1 MGIRMMNGMHK
12 KTNRVVLSPSKRRSL
27 FLSRLIIWV
36 TIVVV
41 MFPALW
47 IIMASLS
54 KGDSFFSTSL
64 FPDEFSL
71 VNYTR
76 LFAETNFGLWV
87 FNSLKMCFLVA
98 IIQLLLTTTAAY
110 AFARIRFPGRSKGL
124 MTVLVLQVFPSSM
137 ALAGY
142 YVIIYKFG
150 LVNNLIAIVFVL
162 AAGSAYNVWL
172 LKTYMDGI
180 PKELD
185 ESAFVDGAG
194 HLTTFL
200 KIILPLAAPQIAV
213 IFIFSFIATYSE
225 YVISSVFLQTP
236 DSYTLAIGLQSFIA
250 DQFNAHWTMFAA
262 AAVLAS
268 VPVMVIFMLLQKFI
282 QGGLV
287 SGGVKG

>member
-1 MGIRMMNGMHK
+1 MMNGMHK

-36 TIVVV
+36 TIVIV

-76 LFAETNFGLWV
+76 LFAETNFSLWV

>member
-1 MGIRMMNGMHK
+1 MDA
-12 KTNRVVLSPSKRRSL
+12 NRETIAKSKRLRPSEHRNLILSRIIIWIAMIVVL
-27 FLSRLIIWV
+27 
-36 TIVVV
+36 
-41 MFPALW
+41 FPALW
-47 IIMASLS
+47 IVMASFS
-54 KGDSFFSTSL
+54 KGDSFFSSTL
-64 FPDEFSL
+64 FPEAFSL
-71 VNYTR
+71 VNYQR
-76 LFAETNFGLWV
+76 LFAQTDFGLWV
-87 FNSLKMCFLVA
+87 FNSLKMCFMVA

-110 AFARIRFPGRSKGL
+110 AFSRIRFPGRSKGL

-150 LVNNLIAIVFVL
+150 LVNNMIAIVFVL
-162 AAGSAYNVWL
+162 AAGSAYNIWL
-172 LKTYMDGI
+172 LKSYIDGI

-194 HLTTFL
+194 HFTTFV
-200 KIILPLAAPQIAV
+200 KIVLPLAMPQIAV

-236 DSYTLAIGLQSFIA
+236 DSYTLSIGLQSFIA

-268 VPVMVIFMLLQKFI
+268 VPVMVIFLLLQRYI

-287 SGGVKG
+287 AGGVKG

>member
-1 MGIRMMNGMHK
+1 MNSMNK
-12 KTNRVVLSPSKRRSL
+12 KIGRPRLSPSQRRSL
-27 FLSRLIIWV
+27 FASRLVVWI
-36 TIVVV
+36 TIVIV

-54 KGDSFFSTSL
+54 KGDSFFSSSL
-64 FPDEFSL
+64 FPDELSL
-71 VNYTR
+71 INYKR
-76 LFAETNFGLWV
+76 LFGETNFSLWV

-98 IIQLLLTTTAAY
+98 VIQLLLTTTAAY

-172 LKTYMDGI
+172 LKSYMDGI

-200 KIILPLAAPQIAV
+200 RIILPLAAPQIAV

-268 VPVMVIFMLLQKFI
+268 VPVMAVFMLLQKFI

-287 SGGVKG
+287 AGGVKG

>member
-1 MGIRMMNGMHK
+1 MHN
-12 KTNRVVLSPSKRRSL
+12 KTNRAVLSPSKRRTL

-36 TIVVV
+36 TIVIV

-64 FPDEFSL
+64 FPDELSL
-71 VNYTR
+71 VNYTK

-98 IIQLLLTTTAAY
+98 VIQLFLTTTAAY
-110 AFARIRFPGRSKGL
+110 ALARIRFPGRSKGL

-200 KIILPLAAPQIAV
+200 RIILPLAAPQIAV

-268 VPVMVIFMLLQKFI
+268 VPVMVVFMLLQKFI

>member
-36 TIVVV
+36 TIVIV

-250 DQFNAHWTMFAA
+250 DQFNAHGTMFAA

>member
-1 MGIRMMNGMHK
+1 MMNGMHK

-36 TIVVV
+36 TIVIV

-250 DQFNAHWTMFAA
+250 DQFNAHWTMFEIGRAH
-262 AAVLAS
+262 V
-268 VPVMVIFMLLQKFI
+268 
-282 QGGLV
+282 
-287 SGGVKG
+287 

>member
-1 MGIRMMNGMHK
+1 MMNGMHK

-36 TIVVV
+36 TIVIV

-172 LKTYMDGI
+172 LKTYMNGI

>member
-36 TIVVV
+36 TIVIV

-172 LKTYMDGI
+172 LKTYMNGI

>member
-1 MGIRMMNGMHK
+1 MMNGMHK

-36 TIVVV
+36 TIVIV

-98 IIQLLLTTTAAY
+98 IIQLLLPTTAAY

-236 DSYTLAIGLQSFIA
+236 DSYTLAIGLQSFIG

>member
-1 MGIRMMNGMHK
+1 MHK

-36 TIVVV
+36 TIVIV

>member
-1 MGIRMMNGMHK
+1 
-12 KTNRVVLSPSKRRSL
+12 
-27 FLSRLIIWV
+27 
-36 TIVVV
+36 
-41 MFPALW
+41 
-47 IIMASLS
+47 MASLS

>member
-1 MGIRMMNGMHK
+1 MK
-12 KTNRVVLSPSKRRSL
+12 KNKKSL
-27 FLSRLIIWV
+27 LLSRIVIWIAMIIV
-36 TIVVV
+36 T
-41 MFPALW
+41 FPALW
-47 IIMASLS
+47 IVMASFS
-54 KGDSFFSTSL
+54 KGDSFFSSTL
-64 FPDEFSL
+64 FPEELSL
-71 VNYTR
+71 VNYQR
-76 LFAETNFGLWV
+76 LFAETDFGLWV
-87 FNSLKMCFLVA
+87 FNSLKLCFLVA
-98 IIQLLLTTTAAY
+98 IIQLVLTTTAAY

-150 LVNNLIAIVFVL
+150 LVNNMLAIVFVL
-162 AAGSAYNVWL
+162 AAGSAYNIWL
-172 LKTYMDGI
+172 LKSYIDGI

-194 HLTTFL
+194 HLTTFV
-200 KIILPLAAPQIAV
+200 KIVLPLAMPQIAV

-236 DSYTLAIGLQSFIA
+236 DSYTLSIGLQSFIA

-268 VPVMVIFMLLQKFI
+268 VPVMVIFLLLQRYI

-287 SGGVKG
+287 AGGVKG

>member
-1 MGIRMMNGMHK
+1 MMNGMHK

-36 TIVVV
+36 TIVIV

-76 LFAETNFGLWV
+76 LWV

>member
-36 TIVVV
+36 TIVIV

-185 ESAFVDGAG
+185 ESAFGDGAG
-194 HLTTFL
+194 HLATFL

>member
-1 MGIRMMNGMHK
+1 MDANRETTA
-12 KTNRVVLSPSKRRSL
+12 KTKRLRPSEHINLILSRIIIWIAMIVVL
-27 FLSRLIIWV
+27 
-36 TIVVV
+36 
-41 MFPALW
+41 FPALW
-47 IIMASLS
+47 IVMASFS
-54 KGDSFFSTSL
+54 KGDSFFSSTL
-64 FPDEFSL
+64 FPEAFSL
-71 VNYTR
+71 INYQR
-76 LFAETNFGLWV
+76 LFAQTDFGLWV
-87 FNSLKMCFLVA
+87 FNSLKMCFMVA
-98 IIQLLLTTTAAY
+98 VIQLLLTTTAAY
-110 AFARIRFPGRSKGL
+110 AFSRIRFPGRSKGL

-150 LVNNLIAIVFVL
+150 LVNNMIAIVFVL
-162 AAGSAYNVWL
+162 AAGSAYNIWL
-172 LKTYMDGI
+172 LKSYIDGI

-194 HLTTFL
+194 HFTTFV
-200 KIILPLAAPQIAV
+200 KIVLPLAMPQIAV

-236 DSYTLAIGLQSFIA
+236 DSYTLSIGLQSFIA

-268 VPVMVIFMLLQKFI
+268 VPVMVIFLLLQRYI

-287 SGGVKG
+287 AGGVKG

>member
-1 MGIRMMNGMHK
+1 MK
-12 KTNRVVLSPSKRRSL
+12 KNRSNILPSEKRNL
-27 FLSRLIIWV
+27 LLSRIIIWISMV
-36 TIVVV
+36 IV

-47 IIMASLS
+47 IVMASLS
-54 KGDSFFSTSL
+54 KGDSFFSSSL
-64 FPDEFSL
+64 FPEELSL
-71 VNYTR
+71 INYRR
-76 LFAETNFGLWV
+76 LFEQTDFTRWV
-87 FNSLKMCFLVA
+87 ANSLKMCFLVA
-98 IIQLLLTTTAAY
+98 MVQLFLTTTAAY
-110 AFARIRFPGRSKGL
+110 AFSRIRFPGRSKGL

-150 LVNNLIAIVFVL
+150 LVNNLLAIVFVL
-162 AAGSAYNVWL
+162 AAGSAYNIWL
-172 LKTYMDGI
+172 LKSYMDGI
-180 PKELD
+180 PRELD

-194 HLTTFL
+194 HLTAFL
-200 KIILPLAAPQIAV
+200 RIVLPLAMPQIAV

-262 AAVLAS
+262 AAVLSS
-268 VPVMVIFMLLQKFI
+268 VPVMAVFLLLQKFI

-287 SGGVKG
+287 AGGVKG

>member
-1 MGIRMMNGMHK
+1 MKLNK
-12 KTNRVVLSPSKRRSL
+12 KINEGRKSLRPSEQRSL
-27 FLSRLIIWV
+27 FLSRVVIWIA
-36 TIVVV
+36 IVIV

-47 IIMASLS
+47 IVMASFS
-54 KGDSFFSTSL
+54 KGDSFFSSTL
-64 FPDEFSL
+64 FPEQFSL
-71 VNYTR
+71 INYQR
-76 LFAETNFGLWV
+76 LFEQTNFGLWV
-87 FNSLKMCFLVA
+87 YNSLKLCFLVA

-110 AFARIRFPGRSKGL
+110 AFSRIRFPGRSKGL
-124 MTVLVLQVFPSSM
+124 MAVLVLQVFPSSM

-150 LVNNLIAIVFVL
+150 LVNNMIAIVFVL
-162 AAGSAYNVWL
+162 AAGSAYNIWL
-172 LKTYMDGI
+172 LKSYIDGI
-180 PKELD
+180 PRELD

-194 HLTTFL
+194 HLTTFVR
-200 KIILPLAAPQIAV
+200 IVLPLAMPQIAV

-236 DSYTLAIGLQSFIA
+236 DSYTLSIGLQSFIA

-268 VPVMVIFMLLQKFI
+268 VPVMVIFLLLQRYI

-287 SGGVKG
+287 AGGVKG

>member
-1 MGIRMMNGMHK
+1 MDANRETTA
-12 KTNRVVLSPSKRRSL
+12 KTKRLRPSEHRNLILSRIIIWIAMIVVL
-27 FLSRLIIWV
+27 
-36 TIVVV
+36 
-41 MFPALW
+41 FPALW
-47 IIMASLS
+47 IVMASFS
-54 KGDSFFSTSL
+54 KGDSFFSSTL
-64 FPDEFSL
+64 FPEAFSL
-71 VNYTR
+71 INYQR
-76 LFAETNFGLWV
+76 LFAQTDFGLWV
-87 FNSLKMCFLVA
+87 FNSLKMCFMVA
-98 IIQLLLTTTAAY
+98 VIQLLLTTTAAY
-110 AFARIRFPGRSKGL
+110 AFSRIRFPGRSKGL

-150 LVNNLIAIVFVL
+150 LVNNMIAIVFVL
-162 AAGSAYNVWL
+162 AAGSAYNIWL
-172 LKTYMDGI
+172 LKSYIDGI

-194 HLTTFL
+194 HFTTFV
-200 KIILPLAAPQIAV
+200 KIVLPLAMPQIAV

-236 DSYTLAIGLQSFIA
+236 DSYTLSIGLQFFIA

-268 VPVMVIFMLLQKFI
+268 VPVMVIFLLLQRYI

-287 SGGVKG
+287 AGGVKG

>member
-1 MGIRMMNGMHK
+1 MDANRETTA
-12 KTNRVVLSPSKRRSL
+12 KTKRLRPSEHRNLILSRIIIWIAMIVVL
-27 FLSRLIIWV
+27 
-36 TIVVV
+36 
-41 MFPALW
+41 FPALW
-47 IIMASLS
+47 IVMASFS
-54 KGDSFFSTSL
+54 KGDSFFSSTL
-64 FPDEFSL
+64 FPEAFSL
-71 VNYTR
+71 INYQR
-76 LFAETNFGLWV
+76 LFAQTDFGLWV
-87 FNSLKMCFLVA
+87 FNSLKMCFMVA
-98 IIQLLLTTTAAY
+98 VIQLLLTTTAAY
-110 AFARIRFPGRSKGL
+110 AFSRIRFPGRSKGL

-150 LVNNLIAIVFVL
+150 LVNNMIAIVFVL
-162 AAGSAYNVWL
+162 AAGSAYNIWL
-172 LKTYMDGI
+172 LKSYIDGI

-194 HLTTFL
+194 HFTTFV
-200 KIILPLAAPQIAV
+200 KIVLPLAMPQIAV

-236 DSYTLAIGLQSFIA
+236 DSYTLSIGLQSFIA

-268 VPVMVIFMLLQKFI
+268 VPVMVIFLLLQRYI

-287 SGGVKG
+287 AGGVKG

>member
-1 MGIRMMNGMHK
+1 MKKGMDLPNK
-12 KTNRVVLSPSKRRSL
+12 ISPGVRRNL
-27 FLSRLIIWV
+27 FVSRIVIWITII
-36 TIVVV
+36 IV
-41 MFPALW
+41 MFPAVW
-47 IIMASLS
+47 IVMASLS
-54 KGDSFFSTSL
+54 KGDSFFSSSL
-64 FPDEFSL
+64 FPDELSL
-71 VNYTR
+71 INYQK
-76 LFAETNFGLWV
+76 LFEQTDFGLWV

-98 IIQLLLTTTAAY
+98 VIQLFLTTTAAY
-110 AFARIRFPGRSKGL
+110 AFSRIRFPGRSKGL
-124 MTVLVLQVFPSSM
+124 MAVLVLQVFPSSM

-162 AAGSAYNVWL
+162 AAGSAYNIWL
-172 LKTYMDGI
+172 LKSYMDGI

-200 KIILPLAAPQIAV
+200 RIVFPLAMPQIAV
-213 IFIFSFIATYSE
+213 IFIFSFISTYSE

-236 DSYTLAIGLQSFIA
+236 NSYTLAIGLQSFIA

-268 VPVMVIFMLLQKFI
+268 VPVMIVFLLLQRFI
-282 QGGLV
+282 QGGLIA
-287 SGGVKG
+287 GGVKG